1 MVVASGYASGG
12 KPAILSGGYRQSGS
26 STAYEIDGLCT
37 RCGTGA
43 APYHKVIVLK
53 RCVIRLVAQNDEL
66 ARSNSA
72 MMNESSDDRAD
83 ANAKGM
89 VNDHIENATTSSST
103 VNERGD
109 HDRVVIVTGAT
120 SGMGI
125 DLAKHL
131 HQKGW
136 KVAVVGRNAAAGQSV
151 VDQIADP
158 EHTRFF
164 QCHLDS
170 YASQAEMYK
179 AVWSIWGRLDL
190 VCANAG
196 IVDKGSLYQ
205 FAWRGKCVDEVPPE
219 PDLQCTD
226 VDYKGVIYGVQ
237 LATHFMRHNATP
249 GGKIIV
255 NASIG
260 GIFPHRTY
268 PEYCGAKA
276 AVIQYVRGVAPLLR
290 MKENI
295 FLNVVM
301 PGAVATPI
309 VPKAMIEAVSPDCL
323 TPVSTIIAA
332 HDRFIEDQDGICGQA
347 LEGSADKLV
356 YYNLPEYGNGYK
368 TKRAVTV
375 WEPLFEMT
383 HGEGSGLPD
392 AIP

>member
-1 MVVASGYASGG
+1 MLREACRPYCRVHTGRVAH
-12 KPAILSGGYRQSGS
+12 
-26 STAYEIDGLCT
+26 EIAGH
-37 RCGTGA
+37 A

-53 RCVIRLVAQNDEL
+53 RCVIRLVGENDEL
-66 ARSNSA
+66 ARSMPA
-72 MMNESSDDRAD
+72 MMNGLSEYLAD
-83 ANAKGM
+83 ANVSGT
-89 VNDHIENATTSSST
+89 VNNHIENAATSNST
-103 VNERGD
+103 ANERGD
-109 HDRVVIVTGAT
+109 FDRVVIVTGAT

-136 KVAVVGRNAAAGQSV
+136 KVAIVGRNAAAGQSI
-151 VDQIADP
+151 VDQIADA
-158 EHTRFF
+158 ENARFF

-205 FAWRGKCVDEVPPE
+205 YGWRGKSVEEVPPE

-226 VDYKGVIYGVQ
+226 IDYKGVIYGVQ
-237 LATHFMRHNATP
+237 LATHFMRHNAIP

-276 AVIQYVRGVAPLLR
+276 AVIQYVRGVAPLLKT
-290 MKENI
+290 KENI

-309 VPKAMIEAVSPDCL
+309 VPKEMIEAVSPDCL

-332 HDRFIEDQDGICGQA
+332 HDRFIEDESGVCGQA
-347 LEGSADKLV
+347 LEGSVDKLV
-356 YYNLPEYGNGYK
+356 YYDLPGYGNGYR

-375 WEPLFEMT
+375 WEPLFKMT
-383 HGEGSGLPD
+383 HGEGSELPD